1 MLEVQLQIE
10 NPESPLDPVEFSQF
24 IITFKTLIT
33 ALANIETLPKL
44 DDKFVPDLIEIGEIK
59 NKLQSISIGKLEN
72 YIIETNDVDSL
83 QFNSITFNSP
93 LKFACI
99 CWGSLFTIA
108 IIFGGG
114 QVEFSLSPTE
124 KLEFKGTLPSLGE
137 ALKKFNEALSL
148 DKNVR
153 IGYGVTNTIII
164 LDDKEYRLL
173 MKQKVET
180 KKKGGFQRFLVGLQ
194 YRIDHKTKELEL
206 NKSDIEQIYRYKK
219 NPQKGGFQLRCEK
232 IFGRHFPER
241 SAK

>member
-93 LKFACI
+93 LKFHVFA
-99 CWGSLFTIA
+99 
-108 IIFGGG
+108 GG
-114 QVEFSLSPTE
+114 VYLLSR
-124 KLEFKGTLPSLGE
+124 
-137 ALKKFNEALSL
+137 LSL
-148 DKNVR
+148 VEVKLNFL
-153 IGYGVTNTIII
+153 YP
-164 LDDKEYRLL
+164 LL
-173 MKQKVET
+173 
-180 KKKGGFQRFLVGLQ
+180 R
-194 YRIDHKTKELEL
+194 
-206 NKSDIEQIYRYKK
+206 N
-219 NPQKGGFQLRCEK
+219 
-232 IFGRHFPER
+232 
-241 SAK
+241 